1 MSYILEA
8 LRRAEAE
15 RQRGAVPHLHAQPAL
30 ASSADVA
37 KAGRWPRGLWLG
49 GPLAALLVLASL
61 GWWVGR
67 DKAVVAPVAVQA
79 PSASPPPPAAIVAPM
94 PVSVP
99 VPVHVMP
106 AAPVARLG
114 MSSSPPPMPAGVTAT
129 GSANA
134 PAIAPVAPT
143 TPPLAKSATASTPV
157 VTAPG
162 AASAPAQVVAP
173 VATIPTLAELPA
185 TLRQGLPPLTLGG
198 IVHSAQAAQRLVILN
213 GQVLHEGDR
222 HTPELQVE
230 QIRPRS
236 VVLSFR
242 GQAFELAQ

>member
-30 ASSADVA
+30 AGAGDLA
-37 KAGRWPRGLWLG
+37 KAGRWSRGLWLG
-49 GPLAALLVLASL
+49 GPLAALLVLAGL

-67 DKAVVAPVAVQA
+67 DKAVVAPVAV
-79 PSASPPPPAAIVAPM
+79 PTLSATPPPPAAIVAPM
-94 PVSVP
+94 RVP
-99 VPVHVMP
+99 VLP

-114 MSSSPPPMPAGVTAT
+114 MSSSPPPMLSGMTAT
-129 GSANA
+129 GSAIA
-134 PAIAPVAPT
+134 PAMAPVAPT
-143 TPPLAKSATASTPV
+143 TPPLAKPAGASAPV
-157 VTAPG
+157 VAAPG
-162 AASAPAQVVAP
+162 APSAPVQVVTP
-173 VATIPTLAELPA
+173 VASIPTLAELPA
-185 TLRQGLPPLTLGG
+185 ALRQGLPPLTLGG

-222 HTPELQVE
+222 PTPELQVE